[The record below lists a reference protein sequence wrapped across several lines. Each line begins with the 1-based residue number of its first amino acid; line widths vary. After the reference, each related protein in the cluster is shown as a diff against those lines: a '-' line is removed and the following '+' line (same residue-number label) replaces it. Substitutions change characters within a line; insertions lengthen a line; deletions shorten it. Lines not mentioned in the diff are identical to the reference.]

1 MAVRDQLHTS
11 ITEPRSQLPGSV
23 DLRRT
28 KIHLRG
34 SGSKQPAAAGW
45 AAGRLR
51 VVGGGLLLLPPPNLD
66 LRGAGTR
73 IHIRGAWSNQ
83 PAAGFPLDKK

>member
-66 LRGAGTR
+66 LRGAGIREQR
-73 IHIRGAWSNQ
+73 IVIQWWERCGT
-83 PAAGFPLDKK
+83 AADAC